1 MSPQIPALGAPF
13 VVAVTGHK
21 DILDPEVLE
30 VAFTEK
36 LAELKREAGTADCIL
51 LSALAEG
58 ADTLAADIALKPEQG
73 WKVIVPLPLPK
84 EDYERDFVESKLE
97 KTKGAALKKFN
108 ELLGHENCSHFFIGY
123 APECKR
129 ENTQADGEH
138 RDRQYAYLG
147 EFLTRHCEVLIA
159 FWDGQDAGGIGGTGY
174 VVNLQRRGLAG
185 YSIDLRPDGIL
196 LDAPETG
203 RTFAIWSKRK
213 KHKTADAPFNK
224 IANGK
229 THGEWEELP
238 HGLGESTPEQA
249 EATLLPKRRLG
260 RKRKSPE
267 ELELE
272 KRQERRK
279 QWSEFVEEAN
289 KVEYTSEAEPQE
301 LKKYQPLPLGSAWKD
316 EYLARVRDAFLR
328 ADKLASHFQAVTKRE
343 FLATMAVVLAF
354 TLCVAG
360 AGAYAESRWNMAMLV
375 ASWGLLAGAYGISRW
390 QKKSG
395 DAGRHQDYRALAEA
409 WRVAFFWRALGIA
422 APLDTCYLRSQ
433 RGELDW
439 IRHALRTTDLQWR
452 AARRDPK
459 PDANGEPNEC
469 GYPEPSAREFDVA
482 FEKWI
487 EDQTGYFDKNVPQ
500 SRVNLTSLRNWSW
513 ALLIL
518 GLIASAFEAL
528 VRVKGAQV
536 TGAAGL
542 WQWTQNFASA
552 DLLASPFV
560 PALLLALRMNAW
572 PIATDKNT
580 KVVRADTAK
589 QKDKRRKLR
598 QEFVRRNAE
607 WTFVAV
613 ASGLLVLGAALAI
626 HVGLLPVPASGRAPF
641 LQMLETFCFFLPSL
655 IYVAA
660 EHEALPEQVENYER
674 MSAIFARAKK
684 MLGQLDE
691 NSKPENGES
700 NSSEVQNKARRIYQE
715 LGREALH
722 ENGEWLLIHRDRPL
736 DVEI

>member
-1 MSPQIPALGAPF
+1 MQIPLLRAPF
-13 VVAVTGHK
+13 IVSVTGHK
-21 DILDPEVLE
+21 DIIDVQELE
-30 VAFTEK
+30 NAFCN
-36 LAELKREAGTADCIL
+36 LLSNLKRDAQKEAQDAKVEITEWIL

-58 ADTLAADIALKPEQG
+58 ADTLAADIALEEG
-73 WKVIVPLPLPK
+73 WQVVAPLPLPRA
-84 EDYERDFVESKLE
+84 DYERDFIESKLE
-97 KTKGAALKKFN
+97 ATKGAALKEFD
-108 ELLGHENCSHFFIGY
+108 ELLRHPKCSHFFIGY
-123 APECKR
+123 APGCTR
-129 ENTQADGEH
+129 ENTREDGEH

-159 FWDGQDAGGIGGTGY
+159 FWDGNDAGGIGGTGY

-203 RTFAIWSKRK
+203 RTFVIWSKRK

-249 EATLLPKRRLG
+249 EATLPPKRRLG

-289 KVEYTSEAEPQE
+289 KVEATGKPYDPFPSELTE
-301 LKKYQPLPLGSAWKD
+301 KSS
-316 EYLARVRDAFLR
+316 YLARVRDAFLR

-626 HVGLLPVPASGRAPF
+626 HVGLLPVPASGRAPL

-700 NSSEVQNKARRIYQE
+700 NSSEVQNKARRIYSE